1 MDIFKKPA
9 VMLIVVAAIIIAV
22 LWSYF
27 AKVSQE
33 KEEQKQAEQAQ
44 EEAQSAIVN
53 LTTIAASEFDEVVK
67 TQYAQAKS
75 KAEEV
80 NQDYKLSGIQVILS
94 SLELN
99 SGDTRYIF
107 SSQND
112 TLNNWTITFSNS
124 SGNFIRAAIPKND
137 FLGDLAGMDTSQW
150 KFNYVTA
157 IQIAENNGGK
167 EWRQSNGLSS
177 AEIFLRQEPIS
188 NILLWTVKYNSGT
201 ESFSINIEAS
211 SGKTVE

>member
-27 AKVSQE
+27 SKISQE

-44 EEAQSAIVN
+44 EEAQSAIMN

-75 KAEEV
+75 KADEFGQ
-80 NQDYKLSGIQVILS
+80 NYKLSAIQVILS

-107 SSQND
+107 SSEND
-112 TLNNWTITFSNS
+112 KINNWTITFSNS

-137 FLGDLAGMDTSQW
+137 FLGDLPSMDTSLW

-157 IQIAENNGGK
+157 LQIAENAGGR

-177 AEIFLRQEPIS
+177 AEIFLRQDPVS
-188 NILLWTVKYNSGT
+188 NTLLWTVKYNSGT
-201 ESFSINIEAS
+201 DLFSKNIEAS
-211 SGKTVE
+211 TGKVIE